1 MSKRRDP
8 YTLDLL
14 RDYQPPEVAPA
25 FEPEVTKGG
34 TLDVKIARAVSEAM
48 ARSERGREQI
58 AASMSDYLGFYKDDG
73 KPGVTENML
82 NGYASA
88 AHVDHKITLER
99 FVALVDATE
108 SHELLN
114 FVCSFA
120 GFVAVPAR
128 YAEVI
133 RLWQTEERLAELE
146 SQRAALRGKVKGLL
160 K

>member
-14 RDYQPPEVAPA
+14 RDYQPPEVAPV

-48 ARSERGREQI
+48 ARSTDDRGQI
-58 AASMSDYLGFYKDDG
+58 AVTMSDYLGFYKDE
-73 KPGVTENML
+73 KPGITENML
-82 NGYASA
+82 NGYASS
-88 AHVDHKITLER
+88 AHIDHKITLER
-99 FVALVDATE
+99 FIALVDATE

-133 RLWQTEERLAELE
+133 RLWQTEERLADLE
-146 SQRAALRGKVKGLL
+146 SQRAALRGRVKGLL